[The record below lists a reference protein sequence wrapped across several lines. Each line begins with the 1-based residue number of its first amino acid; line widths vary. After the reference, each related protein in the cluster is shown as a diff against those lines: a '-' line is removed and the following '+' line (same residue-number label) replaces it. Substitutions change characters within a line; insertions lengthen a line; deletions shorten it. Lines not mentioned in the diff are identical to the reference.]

1 MLASPGESRQMHII
15 FNLNGTPSGSESPDP
30 RSKGTGC
37 HEFDSRSAGDVSLD

>member
-37 HEFDSRSAGDVSLD
+37 HEFDRRSAEDISLD